1 MTDWRYS
8 SKQTENSREVLDELL
23 ALIPNAVLIGGW
35 ASWVRTKGPMSHD
48 IDLIIS
54 HAERNQIGAIAVDM
68 SESTHV
74 GARKWRA
81 TYRDIHVDLYVP
93 HQSRLGEELKLRTE
107 DLTDFVEVVESY
119 RVLTVGAHIAT
130 KWAGLM
136 DRPYTLPGQKDR
148 YELLQLLALPGADEA
163 PSIIKRASER
173 DEESLARLIR
183 EGFEYLR
190 TSKHAGG
197 KKEIRKLDLRAR
209 AWETELTSP

>member
-107 DLTDFVEVVESY
+107 DLT
-119 RVLTVGAHIAT
+119 
-130 KWAGLM
+130 
-136 DRPYTLPGQKDR
+136 
-148 YELLQLLALPGADEA
+148 
-163 PSIIKRASER
+163 
-173 DEESLARLIR
+173 
-183 EGFEYLR
+183 
-190 TSKHAGG
+190 
-197 KKEIRKLDLRAR
+197 
-209 AWETELTSP
+209 